1 MESNTKLIEDFY
13 SAFAARDSAAMVEC
27 YHPEVRFS
35 DPVFT
40 DLRGA
45 RAGGMWEMLCE
56 GGKDLKVEFRDVSAA
71 GSTGSAHW
79 DAWYTFS
86 GTGRAVH
93 NPIDASF
100 EFQDGKIIRHI
111 DSFDLHAWTSQ
122 ALGLPGRLFGGLP
135 FFQKKVRATAMSQ
148 LEKHLR
154 RASKDKA

>member
-1 MESNTKLIEDFY
+1 MESHTKLIEDFY
-13 SAFAARDSAAMVEC
+13 TAFAAHDSAAMAAC
-27 YHPEVRFS
+27 YHPDVRFS

-56 GGKDLKVEFRDVSAA
+56 GGKDLKVEFRDVSADE
-71 GSTGSAHW
+71 STGRAHW

-100 EFQDGKIIRHI
+100 EFQDGKIIRHT
-111 DSFDLHAWTSQ
+111 DSFDLHAWASQ

-135 FFQKKVRATAMSQ
+135 FFQKKIRATAMSR

-154 RASKDKA
+154 RGSKGGA